1 MKKLKEVFKTDKNHK
16 NSKGE
21 VAPYLILWGEGP
33 NKGKVKASFKTA
45 EERQK
50 VYVRGKVEKQKNE
63 QKEKTSDCYIIEGF
77 CVKGSAN
84 IKES

>member
-33 NKGKVKASFKTA
+33 NKGKVKSSFKTKSICT
-45 EERQK
+45 R
-50 VYVRGKVEKQKNE
+50 
-63 QKEKTSDCYIIEGF
+63 
-77 CVKGSAN
+77 
-84 IKES
+84 